1 MQYFPP
7 AVKPGGKTWEGT
19 FYRFLSRPVLTMWL
33 QRFRKRCSVTGL
45 RITRLAE
52 TAFPLELNSLSV
64 GDDGE
69 LHRIDPRARPF
80 GFTFECLGLRF
91 TASTRVRQGKLWLQL
106 AANVGPVP
114 YTAESVD
121 RRRDTL
127 AIMRSASTLPH
138 GRVGISHDRQIEISG
153 ELQLSEPLTPVH
165 VLSAAAEIILE
176 IKPYAALI
184 ADFIPITE
192 RRAVSRA

>member
-1 MQYFPP
+1 M
-7 AVKPGGKTWEGT
+7 
-19 FYRFLSRPVLTMWL
+19 
-33 QRFRKRCSVTGL
+33 TGL

-64 GDDGE
+64 GEDGE
-69 LHRIDPRARPF
+69 LHRTDPRTRPF

-114 YTAESVD
+114 YTAESMD

-127 AIMRSASTLPH
+127 AIMRSAATLPH
-138 GRVGISHDRQIEISG
+138 GRVGISPDRQIEVSG
-153 ELQLSEPLTPVH
+153 ELQLSEPLTPAH
-165 VLSAAAEIILE
+165 VLAAATELILE
-176 IKPYAALI
+176 IKPYAALL
-184 ADFIPITE
+184 ADFLPAKG
-192 RRAVSRA
+192 RHAASRA